1 MSNRG
6 QVWDHKSLLKP
17 KSFSKSPLDRILVPD
32 YKFMVAIIDRIVSC
46 SIFRKICIFQEK
58 IQSYSY
64 QPQFV
69 QIFSLMPT
77 HFYRQPAENNMDN
90 KKGLRMMWI
99 KLYCWLLMFSRK
111 KLWNQ
116 PDETKW
122 DNRFFL
128 LFGPFRDTISPII
141 ILQSMIR
148 DNHKTWFRHIYDS
161 LLSYFWRFS
170 TIMILLT
177 ENWWQIVDKRSKDQE
192 TLEILRE
199 KSQTFLGTAS
209 NRFSC
214 VF

>member
-1 MSNRG
+1 
-6 QVWDHKSLLKP
+6 
-17 KSFSKSPLDRILVPD
+17 
-32 YKFMVAIIDRIVSC
+32 
-46 SIFRKICIFQEK
+46 
-58 IQSYSY
+58 
-64 QPQFV
+64 
-69 QIFSLMPT
+69 
-77 HFYRQPAENNMDN
+77 
-90 KKGLRMMWI
+90 
-99 KLYCWLLMFSRK
+99 MFSRK

-161 LLSYFWRFS
+161 LLSNFWRFS

-214 VF
+214 VSRCISPKTRIKGPSGPRTTRPDRLEVFNWWTWSDQADQLQS

>member
-46 SIFRKICIFQEK
+46 SIFRIWKKFAYFKKKNTVIFILPATSPHSFTE
-58 IQSYSY
+58 
-64 QPQFV
+64 
-69 QIFSLMPT
+69 MPT

-99 KLYCWLLMFSRK
+99 RLYCWLLMFSRK

-116 PDETKW
+116 SDETKW

-148 DNHKTWFRHIYDS
+148 DNHKTWFRHIYES
-161 LLSYFWRFS
+161 
-170 TIMILLT
+170 
-177 ENWWQIVDKRSKDQE
+177 
-192 TLEILRE
+192 
-199 KSQTFLGTAS
+199 
-209 NRFSC
+209 
-214 VF
+214 